1 MLCKAIGAVPVPRTD
16 DWLVPAFYES
26 GNHPE
31 NGQGTFM
38 CSSKQM
44 GLCLG
49 EATYTTSSR
58 SRPPRPSRSRATI
71 APADYYSDAG
81 KDACKACD
89 DGFVPAALDDGA
101 TGGAHTRC
109 DPCAAGQSRRRS
121 TWTRRT
127 RSSRAR
133 ARSCAGSSATPRR
146 CRPTRSTTRRS
157 CVRARRWTRAC
168 GPTTS
173 ASRRARRLDVL

>member
-44 GLCLG
+44 GSCLG

-58 SRPPRPSRSRATI
+58 SRPPRPSRSRAIT

-81 KDACKACD
+81 KAACKACG
-89 DGFVPAALDDGA
+89 DGFVLPVADADSGTRD
-101 TGGAHTRC
+101 HTRC
-109 DPCAAGQSRRRS
+109 DPCDAGQFETPVALNAALEDASV
-121 TWTRRT
+121 
-127 RSSRAR
+127 
-133 ARSCAGSSATPRR
+133 AGDDAVGRETFEHHADDPAAAFR
-146 CRPTRSTTRRS
+146 
-157 CVRARRWTRAC
+157 
-168 GPTTS
+168 
-173 ASRRARRLDVL
+173 